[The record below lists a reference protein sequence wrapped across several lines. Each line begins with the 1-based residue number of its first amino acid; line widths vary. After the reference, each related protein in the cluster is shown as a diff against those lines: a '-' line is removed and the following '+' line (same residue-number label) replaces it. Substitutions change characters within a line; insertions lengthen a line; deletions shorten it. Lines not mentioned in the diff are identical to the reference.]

1 MMKELDLNQDLSQ
14 KHLEQQMETDSF
26 TLFFCAPVSL
36 VLSRRFGLVWFG
48 LLPRRSNNDC
58 NLQKAKCIPSAGGL
72 GELPSARRI
81 IHLNVPTFCDSYPAG
96 KSSLNRV
103 TAITHYS
110 FINVLD
116 VGKA

>member
-1 MMKELDLNQDLSQ
+1 MIAICKKRSAFQ
-14 KHLEQQMETDSF
+14 
-26 TLFFCAPVSL
+26 
-36 VLSRRFGLVWFG
+36 VLAGL
-48 LLPRRSNNDC
+48 R
-58 NLQKAKCIPSAGGL
+58 
-72 GELPSARRI
+72 ELPSARRI

>member
-14 KHLEQQMETDSF
+14 STSNSKWKPT
-26 TLFFCAPVSL
+26 
-36 VLSRRFGLVWFG
+36 RFGLVWFG